1 MRYHSE
7 EEDRLFKIYEP
18 YLKVDSQ
25 GVFFLPDDAPQEAKE
40 AQKKVQ
46 EIIDKRIRENDLD
59 GFKFEK

>member
-7 EEDRLFKIYEP
+7 EEDRLFKMYEP

-46 EIIDKRIRENDLD
+46 EIL
-59 GFKFEK
+59 FERKKEEWEFF